1 MELKELKCKNCGAK
15 IEINE
20 KDTLATCKYCNTSF
34 SINECDN
41 HNSESKKT
49 SISEKQEKQMKTIL
63 KFMFFNPFTILF
75 DIIFVLAFIIIFG
88 ILIKMFMG
96 AFNWWF
102 LFNFIR
108 KGVVKW
114 MLY

>member
-41 HNSESKKT
+41 HNSELKKT

-63 KFMFFNPFTILF
+63 KFMFFNPFTIS
-75 DIIFVLAFIIIFG
+75 ISNNSHIP
-88 ILIKMFMG
+88 IKQMNTSVISFSK
-96 AFNWWF
+96 FE
-102 LFNFIR
+102 L
-108 KGVVKW
+108 
-114 MLY
+114 

>member
-63 KFMFFNPFTILF
+63 KFMFFNHEPKIIISYLSSVRKYFFQNELF
-75 DIIFVLAFIIIFG
+75 EIIFQAYL
-88 ILIKMFMG
+88 L
-96 AFNWWF
+96 
-102 LFNFIR
+102 LP
-108 KGVVKW
+108 
-114 MLY
+114 YSS